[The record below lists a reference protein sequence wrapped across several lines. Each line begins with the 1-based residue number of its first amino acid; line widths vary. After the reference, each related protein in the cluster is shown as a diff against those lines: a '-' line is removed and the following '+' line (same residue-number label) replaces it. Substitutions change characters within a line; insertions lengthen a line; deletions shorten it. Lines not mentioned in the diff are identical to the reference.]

1 MSEIYD
7 APESPR
13 ITRAVQ
19 WLLALNIGVYF
30 LQLTLFG
37 SDAVYSALALDPVRF
52 PTAWWTVGTYM
63 FVHAWL
69 AHLAFNMLTL
79 WMFGP
84 RLEQEWG
91 TRSFVQ
97 FYLWCG
103 LGGAIA
109 HLVFAQ
115 HSAVIGASGAIS
127 GVLVAYALRW
137 PDEEVYLF
145 GVIPM
150 KSRWL
155 VAALLA
161 MNIIFALSPSSRI
174 DWTAHVGG
182 MAFGWIFLKLYSVG
196 GINRVRGWVS
206 SIPDESEDMPRAVP
220 RNRAPMRDRGAGG
233 GGGVGGGGSVDEV
246 VARSNAIVLRESK
259 SLQHVPKQETPKEY
273 AARVNRVLDKISQQ
287 GIGSLTREERRLLE
301 DMSRKLRDQ

>member
-1 MSEIYD
+1 MSELYE

-13 ITRAVQ
+13 MTRAVQ

-37 SDAVYSALALDPVRF
+37 SDAIYSALALDPARF
-52 PTAWWTVGTYM
+52 PSAWWTVLTYM

-69 AHLAFNMLTL
+69 AHLAFNMFTL

-84 RLEQEWG
+84 RLEQVWG

-155 VAALLA
+155 IAAMIG
-161 MNIIFALSPSSRI
+161 MNIIFALSPSSGI
-174 DWTAHVGG
+174 DWTAHIGG
-182 MAFGWIFLKLYSVG
+182 MAFGWIFLKLSSLG
-196 GINRVRGWVS
+196 GLTRVRGWVS
-206 SIPDESEDMPRAVP
+206 ALPEESEDMPRAVP
-220 RNRAPMRDRGAGG
+220 RHRSPLRDQARG
-233 GGGVGGGGSVDEV
+233 VDEV
-246 VARSNAIVLRESK
+246 VARSNAVVLRESK
-259 SLQHVPKQETPKEY
+259 PLQHVPKQESPKEY

-287 GIGSLTREERRLLE
+287 GIDSLTRDERRLLE
-301 DMSRKLRDQ
+301 EMSRKLRDE

>member
-1 MSEIYD
+1 MSEMYD
-7 APESPR
+7 ATESSPR
-13 ITRAVQ
+13 MTRAVQ
-19 WLLALNIGVYF
+19 WLLGLNIGVYF

-37 SDAVYSALALDPVRF
+37 PDAVYSALALNPARF
-52 PTAWWTVGTYM
+52 PTSWWTVATYM

-69 AHLAFNMLTL
+69 LHLAFNMLTL

-91 TRSFVQ
+91 SRAFVQ

-103 LGGAIA
+103 LGGAVA
-109 HLVFAQ
+109 HLLFAQ
-115 HSAVIGASGAIS
+115 HSAVVGASGAVS

-145 GVIPM
+145 GVVPM

-155 VAALLA
+155 VAAMLT

-182 MAFGWIFLKLYSVG
+182 MAFGWIFLKLYSLG
-196 GINRVRGWVS
+196 GIKRVRGWVS
-206 SIPDESEDMPRAVP
+206 AVPDESDDMPRAVP
-220 RNRAPMRDRGAGG
+220 RNRSPMRDRARA
-233 GGGVGGGGSVDEV
+233 VDEV
-246 VARSNAIVLRESK
+246 VARSNAMVIRESK
-259 SLQHVPKQETPKEY
+259 PLQQVPKNETPKEY
-273 AARVNRVLDKISQQ
+273 EARVNRVLDKISRQ
-287 GIGSLTREERRLLE
+287 GIGSLSGDERRLLE
-301 DMSRKLRDQ
+301 EMSRKLREE

>member
-1 MSEIYD
+1 MSEQYET
-7 APESPR
+7 ASYQESPR

-37 SDAVYSALALDPVRF
+37 RDAVYSVLALDPARF
-52 PTAWWTVGTYM
+52 PGSWWTVITYM

-69 AHLAFNMLTL
+69 AHLAFNMFTL

-84 RLEQEWG
+84 RLEQVWG
-91 TRSFVQ
+91 TRTFVQ
-97 FYLWCG
+97 FYLWSG
-103 LGGAIA
+103 LGGGIA
-109 HLVFAQ
+109 HLLFAQ
-115 HSAVIGASGAIS
+115 HTSVIGASGAIS

-155 VAALLA
+155 IAGLIG
-161 MNIIFALSPSSRI
+161 MNIIFALSPSSGI
-174 DWTAHVGG
+174 DWTAHLGG
-182 MAFGWIFLKLYSVG
+182 MAFGWLFLKLYSLG
-196 GINRVRGWVS
+196 GLDRVRGWVS
-206 SIPDESEDMPRAVP
+206 SVPDESEDMPRAVP
-220 RNRAPMRDRGAGG
+220 RTRSSMRDRAQG
-233 GGGVGGGGSVDEV
+233 VDEV
-246 VARSNAIVLRESK
+246 VTRSNAVVLRESK
-259 SLQHVPKQETPKEY
+259 PLQHVPKVETPKEY

-287 GIGSLTREERRLLE
+287 GMESLTKDERRLLE
-301 DMSRKLRDQ
+301 EMSRKLRDE

>member
-1 MSEIYD
+1 MSELYE
-7 APESPR
+7 AAESPR

-19 WLLALNIGVYF
+19 WLLALNIGIYF

-37 SDAVYSALALDPVRF
+37 PDAIYSALALDPARF
-52 PTAWWTVGTYM
+52 PSAWWTVLTYM

-69 AHLAFNMLTL
+69 AHLAFNMFTL

-84 RLEQEWG
+84 RLEHVWG

-109 HLVFAQ
+109 HLAFAQ

-155 VAALLA
+155 IAAMIG
-161 MNIIFALSPSSRI
+161 MNIIFALSPSSGI

-182 MAFGWIFLKLYSVG
+182 MAFGWIFLKLSSLG
-196 GINRVRGWVS
+196 GLTRVRGWVS
-206 SIPDESEDMPRAVP
+206 AAPEESEDMPRAVP
-220 RNRAPMRDRGAGG
+220 RNRSPMRDQARG
-233 GGGVGGGGSVDEV
+233 VDEV
-246 VARSNAIVLRESK
+246 VARSNAAVLRESK
-259 SLQHVPKQETPKEY
+259 PLQHVPTQESPKAY
-273 AARVNRVLDKISQQ
+273 AARVNLVLDKISQQ
-287 GIGSLTREERRLLE
+287 GIDSLTKDERRLLE
-301 DMSRKLRDQ
+301 EMSRKLRDE

>member
-1 MSEIYD
+1 MSQMYD

-13 ITRAVQ
+13 MTPAVQ

-37 SDAVYSALALDPVRF
+37 NDAIYSALALDPARF
-52 PTAWWTVGTYM
+52 PAAWWTVGTYM
-63 FVHAWL
+63 FVHGWIW
-69 AHLAFNMLTL
+69 HLSLNMLTL

-84 RLEQEWG
+84 RLEQIWG
-91 TRSFVQ
+91 SGTFTR

-103 LGGAIA
+103 LGGAVA
-109 HLVFAQ
+109 HLIFAQ
-115 HSAVIGASGAIS
+115 DSAVIGASGAIS

-155 VAALLA
+155 VAAMIG
-161 MNIIFALSPSSRI
+161 MNIIFALSPSSGI

-182 MAFGWIFLKLYSVG
+182 MTFGWIFLKLSSLG
-196 GINRVRGWVS
+196 GLTRVRGWVS
-206 SIPDESEDMPRAVP
+206 PLPDEQEDMPRAVP
-220 RNRAPMRDRGAGG
+220 RTRSSMRDQGRG
-233 GGGVGGGGSVDEV
+233 VDEV
-246 VARSNAIVLRESK
+246 VAQSNAIVLRETK
-259 SLQHVPKQETPKEY
+259 PLQHVPKQETPKEY
-273 AARVNRVLDKISQQ
+273 AARVNSVLDKISQHGMQ
-287 GIGSLTREERRLLE
+287 SLSRDERKLLE
-301 DMSRKLRDQ
+301 EMSRKLRDE

>member
-1 MSEIYD
+1 MSEMYD
-7 APESPR
+7 ATESSPR
-13 ITRAVQ
+13 MTRAVQ

-37 SDAVYSALALDPVRF
+37 SDAVYSALALDPARF
-52 PTAWWTVGTYM
+52 PTAWWTIGTYM

-69 AHLAFNMLTL
+69 AHLAFNMFTL

-103 LGGAIA
+103 LGGAVA
-109 HLVFAQ
+109 HLALAQ
-115 HSAVIGASGAIS
+115 HSSVIGASGAIS

-150 KSRWL
+150 RSRWL
-155 VAALLA
+155 VAAMLA

-182 MAFGWIFLKLYSVG
+182 MAFGWIFLKLYAVG

-206 SIPDESEDMPRAVP
+206 AVPDESEDMPRAVP
-220 RNRAPMRDRGAGG
+220 RNRVPMRDR
-233 GGGVGGGGSVDEV
+233 VGNVDEV
-246 VARSNAIVLRESK
+246 VERSNAIVLRESK
-259 SLQHVPKQETPKEY
+259 PVQHVPKQETPKEY
-273 AARVNRVLDKISQQ
+273 AARVNRVLDKISQH
-287 GIGSLTREERRLLE
+287 GMDSLTRDERRLLE
-301 DMSRKLRDQ
+301 EMSRKLRDQ

>member
-1 MSEIYD
+1 MSELYD
-7 APESPR
+7 TPESPR
-13 ITRAVQ
+13 MTRAVQ

-37 SDAVYSALALDPVRF
+37 PDAVYSALALDPARF
-52 PTAWWTVGTYM
+52 PATWWTVVTYM

-69 AHLAFNMLTL
+69 AHLAFNMFTL

-84 RLEQEWG
+84 RLEHEWG
-91 TRSFVQ
+91 TRTFVW

-115 HSAVIGASGAIS
+115 HSSVVGASGAIS

-150 KSRWL
+150 RSRWL
-155 VAALLA
+155 IAAMLA
-161 MNIIFALSPSSRI
+161 MNIIFALSPGSRI
-174 DWTAHVGG
+174 DWTAHLGG
-182 MAFGWIFLKLYSVG
+182 MAFGWIFLRLYSMG

-206 SIPDESEDMPRAVP
+206 AVPDESEDMPRAVP
-220 RNRAPMRDRGAGG
+220 RGRPPMRDRAGG
-233 GGGVGGGGSVDEV
+233 VDEV
-246 VARSNAIVLRESK
+246 VARSNAIILRESK
-259 SLQHVPKQETPKEY
+259 PVQQVPRQETPKEY
-273 AARVNRVLDKISQQ
+273 AAKVNRVLDKISQL
-287 GIGSLTREERRLLE
+287 GIESLTRDERRLLE
-301 DMSRKLRDQ
+301 EMSRKLRDE

>member
-1 MSEIYD
+1 MSEMYD
-7 APESPR
+7 ATESSPR
-13 ITRAVQ
+13 MTRAVQ
-19 WLLALNIGVYF
+19 WLLAMNIGIYF

-37 SDAVYSALALDPVRF
+37 SDAVYSALALDPARF
-52 PTAWWTVGTYM
+52 PSAWWTIGTYM

-69 AHLAFNMLTL
+69 AHLAFNMFTL

-91 TRSFVQ
+91 TRTFVQ

-103 LGGAIA
+103 LGGAVA
-109 HLVFAQ
+109 HLLFAQ
-115 HSAVIGASGAIS
+115 HSSVIGASGAIS

-155 VAALLA
+155 VAAMLA

-182 MAFGWIFLKLYSVG
+182 MAFGWIFLKLYAVG

-206 SIPDESEDMPRAVP
+206 AVPDDSEDMPRAVP
-220 RNRAPMRDRGAGG
+220 RNRAPMRDRSAG
-233 GGGVGGGGSVDEV
+233 VDEV
-246 VARSNAIVLRESK
+246 VSRSNAVVLRESK
-259 SLQHVPKQETPKEY
+259 SVQHVPKQETAKEY

-287 GIGSLTREERRLLE
+287 GMASLTRDERRLLE

>member
-1 MSEIYD
+1 MSELYD
-7 APESPR
+7 TPESPR
-13 ITRAVQ
+13 MTRAVQ

-37 SDAVYSALALDPVRF
+37 PDAVYSVLALDPVRF
-52 PTAWWTVGTYM
+52 PATWWTVITYM

-69 AHLAFNMLTL
+69 AHLAFNMFTL

-84 RLEQEWG
+84 RLEHEWG
-91 TRSFVQ
+91 TRTFVW

-103 LGGAIA
+103 VGGAIA

-150 KSRWL
+150 RSRWL
-155 VAALLA
+155 IAAMLA
-161 MNIIFALSPSSRI
+161 MNIIFALSPGSRI
-174 DWTAHVGG
+174 DWTAHLGG
-182 MAFGWIFLKLYSVG
+182 MAFGWIFLRLYSMG

-206 SIPDESEDMPRAVP
+206 AVPDESEDMPRAVP
-220 RNRAPMRDRGAGG
+220 RGRPPMRDRADG
-233 GGGVGGGGSVDEV
+233 VDEV
-246 VARSNAIVLRESK
+246 VTRSNAIALRESK
-259 SLQHVPKQETPKEY
+259 PAQHVPRQETPKEY
-273 AARVNRVLDKISQQ
+273 AAKVNRVLDKISQQ
-287 GIGSLTREERRLLE
+287 GIESLTRDERRLLE
-301 DMSRKLRDQ
+301 EMSRKLRDE

>member
-1 MSEIYD
+1 MSELD
-7 APESPR
+7 VSPESPR
-13 ITRAVQ
+13 MTRAVQ
-19 WLLALNIGVYF
+19 WLLALNVGIYF

-37 SDAVYSALALDPVRF
+37 PDAVYSALALDPARF
-52 PTAWWTVGTYM
+52 PADWWTVVTYM

-69 AHLAFNMLTL
+69 AHLAFNMFTL

-91 TRSFVQ
+91 TRTFVR

-103 LGGAIA
+103 VGGAIA
-109 HLVFAQ
+109 HLLFAQ

-150 KSRWL
+150 RSRWL
-155 VAALLA
+155 VAAMLA

-182 MAFGWIFLKLYSVG
+182 MAFGWIFLKLYSLG
-196 GINRVRGWVS
+196 GISRVRGWVS
-206 SIPDESEDMPRAVP
+206 AVPDESEDMPRAVP
-220 RNRAPMRDRGAGG
+220 RNRPPMRDRARG
-233 GGGVGGGGSVDEV
+233 VDEV
-246 VARSNAIVLRESK
+246 VARSNAVVLRESK
-259 SLQHVPKQETPKEY
+259 PLQHVPRQETPKEY

-287 GIGSLTREERRLLE
+287 GISSLTRDERRLLE
-301 DMSRKLRDQ
+301 DMSRKLRDE

>member
-1 MSEIYD
+1 MSELYE

-13 ITRAVQ
+13 MTRAVQ

-30 LQLTLFG
+30 LQLTLL
-37 SDAVYSALALDPVRF
+37 SPDAVFSALALNPARF
-52 PTAWWTVGTYM
+52 PGSWWTIVTYM
-63 FVHAWL
+63 FVHAWV
-69 AHLAFNMLTL
+69 AHLAFNMFTL

-84 RLEQEWG
+84 RLEHVWG
-91 TRSFVQ
+91 TRAFVQ

-103 LGGAIA
+103 LGGAVA
-109 HLVFAQ
+109 HLLFAQ

-137 PDEEVYLF
+137 PDDEVYLF

-155 VAALLA
+155 IAAMIG
-161 MNIIFALSPSSRI
+161 MNIIFALSPSSGI

-182 MAFGWIFLKLYSVG
+182 MGFGWLFLKLYSLG
-196 GINRVRGWVS
+196 GLDRVRGWVS
-206 SIPDESEDMPRAVP
+206 AVPDESEDMPRAVP
-220 RNRAPMRDRGAGG
+220 RTRSSMRDRARG
-233 GGGVGGGGSVDEV
+233 VDEV
-246 VARSNAIVLRESK
+246 VTRSNAVVLRESK
-259 SLQHVPKQETPKEY
+259 PLQHVPKQETPKEY

-287 GIGSLTREERRLLE
+287 GLESLTRDERRLLE
-301 DMSRKLRDQ
+301 DMSRKLRDE

>member
-1 MSEIYD
+1 MGELYETPD
-7 APESPR
+7 SPR
-13 ITRAVQ
+13 VTRAVQ

-37 SDAVYSALALDPVRF
+37 SDAVYSALALDPARF
-52 PTAWWTVGTYM
+52 PADWWTVVSYM

-69 AHLAFNMLTL
+69 AHLAFNMFTL

-91 TRSFVQ
+91 TRTFVR
-97 FYLWCG
+97 FYLWSG

-109 HLVFAQ
+109 HLLFAQ
-115 HSAVIGASGAIS
+115 HTSVIGASGAIS

-150 KSRWL
+150 RSRWL
-155 VAALLA
+155 VVALLA

-206 SIPDESEDMPRAVP
+206 AVPDDSEDMPRAVP
-220 RNRAPMRDRGAGG
+220 RNRSPMRDRAGG
-233 GGGVGGGGSVDEV
+233 VDEV
-246 VARSNAIVLRESK
+246 IARSNAIVLRESK
-259 SLQHVPKQETPKEY
+259 PIQHVAKQESPKEY
-273 AARVNRVLDKISQQ
+273 AAKVNRVLDKISQH
-287 GIGSLTREERRLLE
+287 GIESLTRDERRLLE
-301 DMSRKLRDQ
+301 EMSRRLRDQEED

>member
-1 MSEIYD
+1 MSEQYE
-7 APESPR
+7 ATESPR
-13 ITRAVQ
+13 MTRAVQ

-30 LQLTLFG
+30 LQLTLL
-37 SDAVYSALALDPVRF
+37 APTTVYSTLALDPARF
-52 PTAWWTVGTYM
+52 PSEWWTALTYM

-69 AHLAFNMLTL
+69 AHLAFNMFTL

-84 RLEQEWG
+84 RLEQVWG

-97 FYLWCG
+97 FYLWSG
-103 LGGAIA
+103 LGGAVA
-109 HLVFAQ
+109 HLIFAQ

-137 PDEEVYLF
+137 PDDEVYVF

-155 VAALLA
+155 IAAMIG
-161 MNIIFALSPSSRI
+161 MNIIFALSPGSGI

-182 MAFGWIFLKLYSVG
+182 MAFGWIFLKLSSLG
-196 GINRVRGWVS
+196 GLTRVKGWVS
-206 SIPDESEDMPRAVP
+206 AAPEESEDMPRAVP
-220 RNRAPMRDRGAGG
+220 RNRSPLRDQARG
-233 GGGVGGGGSVDEV
+233 VDEV
-246 VARSNAIVLRESK
+246 VARSNAVVLRESK
-259 SLQHVPKQETPKEY
+259 PLQHLPKQESPKEY

-287 GIGSLTREERRLLE
+287 GIGSLSRDERQLLE
-301 DMSRKLRDQ
+301 EMSRKLRDE

>member
-1 MSEIYD
+1 MSELYD
-7 APESPR
+7 SPESPR
-13 ITRAVQ
+13 MTRAVQ
-19 WLLALNIGVYF
+19 WLLALNIGIYF

-37 SDAVYSALALDPVRF
+37 PDAVYSALALDPARF
-52 PTAWWTVGTYM
+52 PTNWWTVATYM

-69 AHLAFNMLTL
+69 AHLAFNMFTL

-84 RLEQEWG
+84 RLEHEWG
-91 TRSFVQ
+91 TRTFVW

-103 LGGAIA
+103 VGGAIA

-150 KSRWL
+150 RSRWL
-155 VAALLA
+155 IAAMLA
-161 MNIIFALSPSSRI
+161 MNIIFALSPGSRI
-174 DWTAHVGG
+174 DWTAHLGG
-182 MAFGWIFLKLYSVG
+182 MAFGWIFLKVYSMG

-206 SIPDESEDMPRAVP
+206 TVPDESEDMPRAVP
-220 RNRAPMRDRGAGG
+220 RGRPPMRDRAGG
-233 GGGVGGGGSVDEV
+233 ADEV
-246 VARSNAIVLRESK
+246 VARSNAVILRESK
-259 SLQHVPKQETPKEY
+259 PLQHVPRQETPKEY
-273 AARVNRVLDKISQQ
+273 AARVNRVLDKISQE
-287 GIGSLTREERRLLE
+287 GIESLTRDERRLLE
-301 DMSRKLRDQ
+301 EMSQKLRDE

>member
-1 MSEIYD
+1 M
-7 APESPR
+7 
-13 ITRAVQ
+13 TRAVQ
-19 WLLALNIGVYF
+19 WLLALNIGIYF

-37 SDAVYSALALDPVRF
+37 TDAVYSALALDPARF
-52 PTAWWTVGTYM
+52 PANWWTVGTYM

-69 AHLAFNMLTL
+69 AHLAFNMFTL

-91 TRSFVQ
+91 TATFVK
-97 FYLWCG
+97 FYLWSG

-155 VAALLA
+155 VAAMLA

-174 DWTAHVGG
+174 DWTAHIGG
-182 MAFGWIFLKLYSVG
+182 MAFGWVFLKLYSVG

-206 SIPDESEDMPRAVP
+206 AVPDDSEDMPRAVP
-220 RNRAPMRDRGAGG
+220 RGRSPMRDR
-233 GGGVGGGGSVDEV
+233 SRDVDEV
-246 VARSNAIVLRESK
+246 VARSNAVVLRESK
-259 SLQHVPKQETPKEY
+259 PLQHVPKEETPKEY

-287 GIGSLTREERRLLE
+287 GMGSLTRDEHRLLE
-301 DMSRKLRDQ
+301 EMSRKLRDE

>member
-1 MSEIYD
+1 MSELD
-7 APESPR
+7 VSSESPR
-13 ITRAVQ
+13 MTRAVQ
-19 WLLALNIGVYF
+19 WLLALNVGIYF

-37 SDAVYSALALDPVRF
+37 QDAVYSALALDPSSF
-52 PTAWWTVGTYM
+52 PSSWWTIVTYM

-69 AHLAFNMLTL
+69 AHLAFNMFTL

-84 RLEQEWG
+84 RLEHEWG
-91 TRSFVQ
+91 TRTFVQ
-97 FYLWCG
+97 FYIWCG
-103 LGGAIA
+103 IGGAIA
-109 HLVFAQ
+109 HLLFAQ
-115 HSAVIGASGAIS
+115 HSSVIGASGAIS

-150 KSRWL
+150 RSRWL

-182 MAFGWIFLKLYSVG
+182 MAFGWIFLKLYSLG

-206 SIPDESEDMPRAVP
+206 AVPDESEDMPRAVP
-220 RNRAPMRDRGAGG
+220 RARPPMRDRARG
-233 GGGVGGGGSVDEV
+233 VDEV
-246 VARSNAIVLRESK
+246 VTKSNAVVLRESK
-259 SLQHVPKQETPKEY
+259 PLQHVPRQETPKEY

-287 GIGSLTREERRLLE
+287 GIASLTRDERRLLE
-301 DMSRKLRDQ
+301 DMSRKLRDE

>member
-1 MSEIYD
+1 MSELYE
-7 APESPR
+7 PPQSPR
-13 ITRAVQ
+13 MTRAVQ
-19 WLLALNIGVYF
+19 WILALNIGVYF

-37 SDAVYSALALDPVRF
+37 SDAVYSALALDPARF
-52 PTAWWTVGTYM
+52 PSAWWTVGTYM

-69 AHLAFNMLTL
+69 AHLAFNMFTL

-109 HLVFAQ
+109 HLALAQ

-161 MNIIFALSPSSRI
+161 MNVIFALSPSSRI

-182 MAFGWIFLKLYSVG
+182 MAFGWIFLKVYAVG
-196 GINRVRGWVS
+196 GLTRVKGWVS
-206 SIPDESEDMPRAVP
+206 SVPDESEDMPRAVP
-220 RNRAPMRDRGAGG
+220 RNRGPMRERGGN
-233 GGGVGGGGSVDEV
+233 VDEV
-246 VARSNAIVLRESK
+246 VERSNAVVLRERK
-259 SLQHVPKQETPKEY
+259 PLQHIPKQETAKEY
-273 AARVNRVLDKISQQ
+273 AAKVNQLLDKISQN
-287 GIGSLTREERRLLE
+287 GIGSLSREERRILE
-301 DMSRKLRDQ
+301 EMSRKLRDQ

>member
-1 MSEIYD
+1 MSEQYETPD
-7 APESPR
+7 SPR
-13 ITRAVQ
+13 VTRAVQ
-19 WLLALNIGVYF
+19 WLLALNIGVYV

-37 SDAVYSALALDPVRF
+37 SDAVYSALALDPARF
-52 PTAWWTVGTYM
+52 PGDWWTVVTYM

-69 AHLAFNMLTL
+69 AHLAFNMFTL

-91 TRSFVQ
+91 TRTFVR
-97 FYLWCG
+97 FYLWSG
-103 LGGAIA
+103 LGGAVA
-109 HLVFAQ
+109 HLIFAQ
-115 HSAVIGASGAIS
+115 HTSVIGASGAIS

-150 KSRWL
+150 RSRWL
-155 VAALLA
+155 VVALLA

-206 SIPDESEDMPRAVP
+206 AVPDESEDMPRAVP
-220 RNRAPMRDRGAGG
+220 RNRSPMRDRAGG
-233 GGGVGGGGSVDEV
+233 VDEV
-246 VARSNAIVLRESK
+246 IARSNAIVLHERK
-259 SLQHVPKQETPKEY
+259 PIQHVPKQESPKEY
-273 AARVNRVLDKISQQ
+273 AARVNRVLDKISQH
-287 GIGSLTREERRLLE
+287 GIESLTRDERRLLE
-301 DMSRKLRDQ
+301 EMSRKLREED

>member
-1 MSEIYD
+1 MSELYD
-7 APESPR
+7 APQSPR
-13 ITRAVQ
+13 MTRAVQ
-19 WLLALNIGVYF
+19 WLLALNIGIYF

-37 SDAVYSALALDPVRF
+37 TDAVYSALALDPARF
-52 PTAWWTVGTYM
+52 PANWWTVGTYM

-69 AHLAFNMLTL
+69 AHLAFNMFTL

-91 TRSFVQ
+91 TATFVK
-97 FYLWCG
+97 FYLWSG

-145 GVIPM
+145 GVSPM

-155 VAALLA
+155 VAAMLA

-174 DWTAHVGG
+174 DWTAHIGG
-182 MAFGWIFLKLYSVG
+182 MAFGWVFLKLYSVG

-206 SIPDESEDMPRAVP
+206 AVPDDSEDMPRAVP
-220 RNRAPMRDRGAGG
+220 RGRSPMRDR
-233 GGGVGGGGSVDEV
+233 SRDVDEV
-246 VARSNAIVLRESK
+246 VARSNAVVLRESK
-259 SLQHVPKQETPKEY
+259 PLQHVPKVETPKEY

-287 GIGSLTREERRLLE
+287 GMGSLTRDEHRLLE
-301 DMSRKLRDQ
+301 EMSRKLRDE

>member
-1 MSEIYD
+1 MGEMYD
-7 APESPR
+7 ATESSPR
-13 ITRAVQ
+13 MTRAVQ
-19 WLLALNIGVYF
+19 WLLGLNIGIYF

-37 SDAVYSALALDPVRF
+37 SDAVYSALALDPGRF
-52 PTAWWTVGTYM
+52 PTAWWTIGTYM

-69 AHLAFNMLTL
+69 AHLAFNMFTL

-91 TRSFVQ
+91 TRTFVQ
-97 FYLWCG
+97 FYLWSG
-103 LGGAIA
+103 LGGALA
-109 HLVFAQ
+109 HLALAQ
-115 HSAVIGASGAIS
+115 HSAVVGASGAIS

-137 PDEEVYLF
+137 PDEEVYIF

-182 MAFGWIFLKLYSVG
+182 MAFGWIFLKLYAVG
-196 GINRVRGWVS
+196 GLNRVRGWVS
-206 SIPDESEDMPRAVP
+206 AVPDESEDMPRAIP
-220 RNRAPMRDRGAGG
+220 RNRSPMRDRGGN
-233 GGGVGGGGSVDEV
+233 VDEV

-259 SLQHVPKQETPKEY
+259 PLQHVPKEETPKEY
-273 AARVNRVLDKISQQ
+273 AAKVNRVLDKISQQ
-287 GIGSLTREERRLLE
+287 GMASLTKEERRVLE
-301 DMSRKLRDQ
+301 EMSRKLRDQ

>member
-1 MSEIYD
+1 MSELYD
-7 APESPR
+7 TPESPR
-13 ITRAVQ
+13 MTRAVQ

-37 SDAVYSALALDPVRF
+37 QDAVYSALALDPARF
-52 PTAWWTVGTYM
+52 PATWWTVVTYM

-69 AHLAFNMLTL
+69 AHLAFNMFTL

-84 RLEQEWG
+84 RLEHEWG
-91 TRSFVQ
+91 TRTFVW

-115 HSAVIGASGAIS
+115 HSSVVGASGAIS

-150 KSRWL
+150 RSRWL
-155 VAALLA
+155 IAAMLA
-161 MNIIFALSPSSRI
+161 MNIIFALSPGSRI
-174 DWTAHVGG
+174 DWTAHLGG
-182 MAFGWIFLKLYSVG
+182 MAFGWIFLRLYSMG

-206 SIPDESEDMPRAVP
+206 AVPDESEDMPRAVP
-220 RNRAPMRDRGAGG
+220 RGRPPMRDRAGG
-233 GGGVGGGGSVDEV
+233 VDEV
-246 VARSNAIVLRESK
+246 VARSNAIILRESK
-259 SLQHVPKQETPKEY
+259 PVQQVPRQETPKEY
-273 AARVNRVLDKISQQ
+273 AAKVNRVLDKISQQ
-287 GIGSLTREERRLLE
+287 GIESLTRDERRLLE
-301 DMSRKLRDQ
+301 EMSRKLRDE

>member
-1 MSEIYD
+1 MSELYD

-13 ITRAVQ
+13 MTRAVQ

-37 SDAVYSALALDPVRF
+37 QDAVYSALALDPARF
-52 PTAWWTVGTYM
+52 PGNWWTVATYM

-69 AHLAFNMLTL
+69 AHLAFNMFTL

-109 HLVFAQ
+109 HLVLAQ

-155 VAALLA
+155 VAAMLA

-182 MAFGWIFLKLYSVG
+182 MAFGWIFLKLYAVG
-196 GINRVRGWVS
+196 GINRVRRWVS
-206 SIPDESEDMPRAVP
+206 AVPDESEDMPRAVP
-220 RNRAPMRDRGAGG
+220 RTRSSMQDRGRT
-233 GGGVGGGGSVDEV
+233 VDEV
-246 VARSNAIVLRESK
+246 VARSNAVVLRESK
-259 SLQHVPKQETPKEY
+259 PLAHVPKQETPQEY
-273 AARVNRVLDKISQQ
+273 AARVNRVLDKISQH
-287 GIGSLTREERRLLE
+287 GISSLTRDERRVLE
-301 DMSRKLRDQ
+301 EMSRKLRDE

>member
-1 MSEIYD
+1 M
-7 APESPR
+7 
-13 ITRAVQ
+13 TRAVQ

-37 SDAVYSALALDPVRF
+37 SDAVYAVLALDPARF
-52 PTAWWTVGTYM
+52 PTAWWTLGTYM

-109 HLVFAQ
+109 HLVLAP

-155 VAALLA
+155 VVALLA
-161 MNIIFALSPSSRI
+161 MNLVFALSPSSRI

-182 MAFGWIFLKLYSVG
+182 MAFGWIFLKLYAVG

-206 SIPDESEDMPRAVP
+206 SVPDDSEDMPRAVP

-233 GGGVGGGGSVDEV
+233 GGGGGGSVDEV

-259 SLQHVPKQETPKEY
+259 SVQHVPKQETPKEY
-273 AARVNRVLDKISQQ
+273 AARVNRVLDKISQH
-287 GIGSLTREERRLLE
+287 GIDSLTRDERRLLE

>member
-1 MSEIYD
+1 MGELYETT
-7 APESPR
+7 ESPR
-13 ITRAVQ
+13 MTRAVQ

-37 SDAVYSALALDPVRF
+37 QDAIYSALALDPARF
-52 PTAWWTVGTYM
+52 PETWWTVVTYM

-69 AHLAFNMLTL
+69 AHIAFNMFTL

-84 RLEQEWG
+84 RLEHVWG
-91 TRSFVQ
+91 SRTFLQ

-109 HLVFAQ
+109 HLIFAQ
-115 HSAVIGASGAIS
+115 HTAVIGASGAIS

-155 VAALLA
+155 IAAMIG
-161 MNIIFALSPSSRI
+161 MNIIFALSPSSGI

-182 MAFGWIFLKLYSVG
+182 MAFGWLVLKLSSFG
-196 GINRVRGWVS
+196 GLTRVRGWVS
-206 SIPDESEDMPRAVP
+206 SVPEESEDMPRAVP
-220 RNRAPMRDRGAGG
+220 RNRSPMQDQARG
-233 GGGVGGGGSVDEV
+233 VDEV

-259 SLQHVPKQETPKEY
+259 PLQHVPRHESPKEY
-273 AARVNRVLDKISQQ
+273 AARVNSVLDKISQQ
-287 GIGSLTREERRLLE
+287 GIDSLTRDERRLLE
-301 DMSRKLRDQ
+301 EMSRKLRDE